1 MKLRTYLA
9 TERILSH
16 PNFDYP
22 FVLRTDA
29 SIESLGGTLSQ
40 VINSREKVIQYLS
53 RSLQPNEKN
62 WSIQQLEALAIIW
75 ACENVIAYIIRSKVL
90 IKTDH
95 KSFEWI
101 KQSKIPRLVRW
112 ACILEE
118 FDIEYQPG
126 KYNKS
131 ADAMSR

>member
-1 MKLRTYLA
+1 MQHYLR
-9 TERILSH
+9 
-16 PNFDYP
+16 
-22 FVLRTDA
+22 
-29 SIESLGGTLSQ
+29 SLIQ
-40 VINSREKVIQYLS
+40 VVQYIS

-75 ACENVIAYIIRSKVL
+75 ACETVRAYIIGTKVL

-95 KSFEWI
+95 KSLEWI

-112 ACILEE
+112 ACRLEE
-118 FDIEYQPG
+118 FDYEIEYQPE

-131 ADAMSR
+131 ADALSRLVGENTTEIKHRKYTGIEY